1 MLLSLSS
8 LRMLIPPLRL
18 FSAVMWEVARQQR
31 TSHFGMLED
40 FVSLVTDAIPEL
52 LTGQQKSLLLLGLRA
67 KEVLN
72 GEVAV
77 DPEAVR
83 HHMERIHTVSMETDS
98 SVLKQWAS
106 SLQAF
111 CHTAQERPEEA
122 QQHLLQTLL
131 DHDFTLALE
140 SLLCHFLSR
149 LDQSFP
155 IPDFKQAAVWL
166 SAPSAGLEECLQE
179 IDSNRD
185 ELKNLL
191 SNQTYRLG
199 HTSTPACS
207 GAEDHLLSA
216 LSRLKL
222 PPASPASK
230 LLVQS
235 EPAAQQRS
243 RQEEEEDNCHATGS
257 GKERDTVI
265 GQSQASTKQLTVALN
280 RSHNTPVIHVFS
292 RARPTGKAI
301 SPSDTLSTSASSAQ
315 TDHNTQRLAHK
326 CPQCGQCF
334 IYRSEVLRHLRTLQ
348 GCSGP
353 PPLAQVYRSCFQCAS
368 GFQTDSE
375 LKAHIQTHQVPY
387 QCSHC
392 HKRFRLSSTLTT
404 HQQTHATAG
413 GFTCG
418 RCVRVF
424 HSAGELRA
432 HRQTHRHAQPA
443 SPRLGCPACSQT
455 FATQTAL
462 FRHQQTHPATDRPFK
477 CSVCDQV
484 FTDLTQLRIHLR
496 EHKKRSF
503 QCDQC
508 PKSFITLSNLQVHA
522 RRHSTPQAHLCSQC
536 GKRFWTRGGLENHLR
551 LHNGEKPFC
560 CQYCG
565 KSFTAL
571 AGLVVHIRLHTGER
585 PYVCRECG
593 KGWPSKG
600 DLQKHTRTHTGE
612 RPYVCQD
619 CGKAFTISCHLS
631 EHRRSHTGEKPF
643 SCPKCGKCF
652 IRKSTLKIHIH
663 THSDKRPHA
672 CSYCQKSYA
681 SRNHLNRHTP
691 LTHKT
696 SSPPPQTPLTHKT
709 SSPPPQTPLTHKTS
723 SPPPQTPL
731 THKTS

>member
-1 MLLSLSS
+1 MLSSLSS
-8 LRMLIPPLRL
+8 LRLLVSPLRL

-40 FVSLVTDAIPEL
+40 FISLVTDAIPEL

-67 KEVLN
+67 KRTQEVLS
-72 GEVAV
+72 GEVA
-77 DPEAVR
+77 DTPGAVR
-83 HHMERIHTVSMETDS
+83 HHMERIHAVSLETDS

-106 SLQAF
+106 SLQA
-111 CHTAQERPEEA
+111 ERPEEA

-131 DHDFTLALE
+131 DQDFTSALE
-140 SLLCHFLSR
+140 GLLCHFLSR

-155 IPDFKQAAVWL
+155 VPDFKQTAVWL

-179 IDSNRD
+179 IDSNRE
-185 ELKNLL
+185 ELKDLL

-199 HTSTPACS
+199 HSTTSGCS
-207 GAEDHLLSA
+207 LDEDHLLSA
-216 LSRLKL
+216 WSRLK
-222 PPASPASK
+222 PPPPSPASK
-230 LLVQS
+230 PLIKSKPASRQASKQDEEEVTCEAAGSGKECDTVGQSQVSIKQPTAALNRMGSSGIQS
-235 EPAAQQRS
+235 EPAGPPPTETESSVQELQDSLLALSQPDRS
-243 RQEEEEDNCHATGS
+243 SDSDCCIEDQPEN
-257 GKERDTVI
+257 
-265 GQSQASTKQLTVALN
+265 
-280 RSHNTPVIHVFS
+280 
-292 RARPTGKAI
+292 TGKAL
-301 SPSDTLSTSASSAQ
+301 SPGDTLTTSASPAQ

-348 GCSGP
+348 GCPGP
-353 PPLAQVYRSCFQCAS
+353 PPPAQVYRSCFQCAGS
-368 GFQTDSE
+368 FQTDGE

-392 HKRFRLSSTLTT
+392 HKRFRLSSTLTA
-404 HQQTHATAG
+404 HQQTHAAAG
-413 GFTCG
+413 GLTCG

-424 HSAGELRA
+424 ASPGELRA
-432 HRQTHRHAQPA
+432 HRQTHRHPPPA
-443 SPRLGCPACSQT
+443 APRLGCPACSQT
-455 FATQTAL
+455 FPTQTEL
-462 FRHQQTHPATDRPFK
+462 FRHQQTHPATDRAFK
-477 CSVCDQV
+477 CSICDQV

-503 QCDQC
+503 QCSQC
-508 PKSFITLSNLQVHA
+508 PKAFITLSNLQVHA
-522 RRHSTPQAHLCSQC
+522 RRHSAPQAHLCSQC

-585 PYVCRECG
+585 PYVCAVCG

-612 RPYVCQD
+612 RPYVCPD
-619 CGKAFTISCHLS
+619 CGKAFAISCHLS

-681 SRNHLNRHTP
+681 SRNHLNRHVR
-691 LTHKT
+691 THKT
-696 SSPPPQTPLTHKT
+696 S
-709 SSPPPQTPLTHKTS
+709 
-723 SPPPQTPL
+723 
-731 THKTS
+731 